1 MKYQYPFTT
10 NQPPLDE
17 VIDFIA
23 PCLLED
29 IKNKNNDKTTLKDVH
44 KRLRSAIRND
54 QRNHQRKWVNKNG
67 DKPRIINAKEFFTWA
82 RTKNKLKGGLSK
94 VKNLPYESIIASA
107 SIGFPKTTITAHAV
121 QIPQIF
127 DELEKAFI
135 KQSAENF
142 NLKQENT
149 KLEKENA
156 ELKTEANDWKQ
167 KDIDYRKQ
175 QSDNGGKNKGVP
187 KKSHW

>member
-29 IKNKNNDKTTLKDVH
+29 IKKKNKGKATLKTVR
-44 KRLRSAIRND
+44 KRLHSAIRDD

-82 RTKNKLKGGLSK
+82 RTKNKLKDALSEIE
-94 VKNLPYESIIASA
+94 NLPYEPAKPTCSRWKTKIIA
-107 SIGFPKTTITAHAV
+107 HA
-121 QIPQIF
+121 IETPQTF
-127 DELEKAFI
+127 DELEKSFI
-135 KQSAENF
+135 TQASENF
-142 NLKQENT
+142 ELKQKITQLENINTELNVFKRAPIEQHLINRVFNHT
-149 KLEKENA
+149 KCNEISKRSRSN
-156 ELKTEANDWKQ
+156 N
-167 KDIDYRKQ
+167 
-175 QSDNGGKNKGVP
+175 
-187 KKSHW
+187 H